1 VVKGVAPEAKM
12 FMTRYHWP
20 GNVRELRNVIE
31 RAMIL
36 TDQEYITQEQL
47 PFELRNNEGHEL
59 SHPSQDLIELTDDM
73 SLEHIEKIH
82 ISRVLRKLEWNKS
95 KTAKMLGVSRATL
108 REKIKRYEIS
118 NN

>member
-1 VVKGVAPEAKM
+1 
-12 FMTRYHWP
+12 
-20 GNVRELRNVIE
+20 
-31 RAMIL
+31 
-36 TDQEYITQEQL
+36 
-47 PFELRNNEGHEL
+47 
-59 SHPSQDLIELTDDM
+59 M